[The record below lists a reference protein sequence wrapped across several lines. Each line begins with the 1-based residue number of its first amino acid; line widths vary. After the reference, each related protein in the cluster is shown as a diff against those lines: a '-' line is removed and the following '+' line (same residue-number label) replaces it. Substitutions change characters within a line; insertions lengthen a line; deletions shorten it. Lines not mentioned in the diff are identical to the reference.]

1 MRILLDT
8 HIYLWWLQDS
18 SQLSKSARQKILS
31 ATEVYVSSVS
41 IWEASIKVGIG
52 KLDVDI
58 DVLVEEIVKN
68 GFQELPVTAA
78 HAAKVRH
85 LPDIHRDPFDR
96 MLVAQALCEPLQ
108 FLTADGMLSD
118 YSELVELV

>member
-18 SQLSKSARQKILS
+18 PQLSQIARQKILS

-52 KLDVDI
+52 KLDVDV
-58 DVLVEEIVKN
+58 DVLVEEIAKN
-68 GFQELPVTAA
+68 GFQELPVTAI

-108 FLTADGMLSD
+108 FLTADGILVG
-118 YSELVELV
+118 YSELVELM